1 MTDAAFLAHQCKAWV
16 QSLELTP
23 VGEVFYSFKPT
34 APHPGGQSGVTG
46 VVLLAESHV
55 AIHTWPELNAVTLD
69 VYVCNFD
76 QDNSK
81 KAQQL
86 MQQMILAFQPGE
98 IHQQQIVRGQ
108 RPRSVQKEA
117 S

>member
-86 MQQMILAFQPGE
+86 MQLMILAFQPGE